1 MEAMYP
7 SVNSLS
13 DIDKLICYMSQE
25 NKEIIDKVA
34 KYVYNC
40 FQERE
45 LFIKTERKVGSG
57 RKLYTL
63 HP

>member
-13 DIDKLICYMSQE
+13 DIDKLIWYMSQE
-25 NKEIIDKVA
+25 NNEVINKVA
-34 KYVYNC
+34 KYVYNW

-45 LFIKTERKVGSG
+45 MFIKTERKAGSG
-57 RKLYTL
+57 GKF
-63 HP
+63 